1 MPNHSDPHNRLYD
14 IQTERGR
21 SERRR
26 RNKPKRS
33 ASQRDADLTAGC
45 IVILVCYFLY
55 SAVAGHIAVHNIANM
70 IDQWG
75 GIGP

>member
-1 MPNHSDPHNRLYD
+1 MPNHSDPHNRLND
-14 IQTERGR
+14 IQTPRR
-21 SERRR
+21 QSERRI
-26 RNKPKRS
+26 KPKRS

-45 IVILVCYFLY
+45 IVILVCYFIY

-75 GIGP
+75 GISP

>member
-1 MPNHSDPHNRLYD
+1 MPNHSDPHNRLND
-14 IQTERGR
+14 IQTPERQ

-26 RNKPKRS
+26 IKPKRS

-55 SAVAGHIAVHNIANM
+55 TAVAGHIAVQTIANM
-70 IDQWG
+70 LDQWG
-75 GIGP
+75 GISP

>member
-14 IQTERGR
+14 IQTQQRR
-21 SERRR
+21 SER

-55 SAVAGHIAVHNIANM
+55 TTLAGHIAVQNIANL